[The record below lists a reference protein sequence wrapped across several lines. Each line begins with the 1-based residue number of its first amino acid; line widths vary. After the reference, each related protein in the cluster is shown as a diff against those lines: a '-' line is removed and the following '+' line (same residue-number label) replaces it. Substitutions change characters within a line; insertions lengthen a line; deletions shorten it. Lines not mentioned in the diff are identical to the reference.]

1 MQGIFTALGSKEKY
15 ERRKGEI
22 MRDTD
27 YEILEEIRRSLP
39 QDKAQ
44 EFNEAWENLKGKVEE
59 QAYMEGYFY
68 AIQVLEE
75 SLKNKNFRRH

>member
-1 MQGIFTALGSKEKY
+1 MKGIFTVLGNKEKY

-44 EFNEAWENLKGKVEE
+44 EFNEAWENLKEKVEE
-59 QAYMEGYFY
+59 KAYMEGYFY

-75 SLKNKNFRRH
+75 SLKNKKIRRY

>member
-1 MQGIFTALGSKEKY
+1 MKA
-15 ERRKGEI
+15 
-22 MRDTD
+22 TD
-27 YEILEEIRRSLP
+27 YEILEEIKKTLP
-39 QDKAQ
+39 KERVQ
-44 EFNEAWENLKGKVEE
+44 EFNTVWEKIKGEVEE

>member
-1 MQGIFTALGSKEKY
+1 
-15 ERRKGEI
+15 

-44 EFNEAWENLKGKVEE
+44 EFNEAWENLKEKVEE

-75 SLKNKNFRRH
+75 SLKNKKFRRY